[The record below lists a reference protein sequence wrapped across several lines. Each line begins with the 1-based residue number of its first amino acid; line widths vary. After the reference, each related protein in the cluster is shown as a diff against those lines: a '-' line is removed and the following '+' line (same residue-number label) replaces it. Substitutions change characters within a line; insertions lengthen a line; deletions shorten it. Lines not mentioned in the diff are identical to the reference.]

1 MPPMLKYGYVAKLPS
16 GRVIRDGQDWAP
28 TPDTYKVGS
37 SLGVKNGK
45 EGIVLA
51 VVTGDE
57 AKLNG
62 YDVMIVLEERPVKT
76 VGQGVVERMQQ
87 MGQDLQ
93 SPRLTSRPQIQAEFQ
108 DINGERLET
117 ASICG
122 R

>member
-1 MPPMLKYGYVAKLPS
+1 MPPMLKYGYVVKLPS